1 MKRVIKSERR
11 NFIKK
16 SALLGG
22 GVVASLPSFPF
33 VPSLLGMNQTV
44 WEFKISLAQWSFH
57 RALKAG
63 TLKHL
68 DFAPKAKKDFGISAV
83 EYVREFFKDKGED
96 KDYISQMGRIAEDA
110 GVENLLIMIDGEGNL
125 GDAEK
130 RKRNR
135 AVKNHYKWVK
145 AAKQLGCHSI
155 RVNAA
160 GSGSAEEVQKAAL
173 DGLSR
178 LSEFAKDYEINI
190 VVENHGG
197 YSSNGKWLSELIRSV
212 QMDNCGTLPDF
223 GNFCIEGNAYGNS
236 ADGECVKEYDRYLG
250 MEELLPFAKGVSA
263 KSYDFDEQGNEV
275 GIDFKRILSLVKESG
290 YSGYIGIE
298 YEGAKMS
305 EEDGVR
311 ATKRLLESLGGQV

>member
-22 GVVASLPSFPF
+22 GVVASLPGFPF

-96 KDYISQMGRIAEDA
+96 KDYISQMRRIAEDA
-110 GVENLLIMIDGEGNL
+110 GVKNLLIMIDGEGNL

-223 GNFCIEGNAYGNS
+223 GNFCIEGNVYGRS
-236 ADGECVKEYDRYLG
+236 GDEECVKEYDRYLG

-311 ATKRLLESLGGQV
+311 ATKRLLQSLGGQL